1 MPAWF
6 LPALLSALLIALAA
20 AGWWMAYGDDPSVA
34 PSTRR
39 LLALL
44 GAEHA

>member
-6 LPALLSALLIALAA
+6 IPAVLSALLLALAVV
-20 AGWWMAYGDDPSVA
+20 GWWMAYADDPEVG

-39 LLALL
+39 LLAALSVER
-44 GAEHA
+44 A